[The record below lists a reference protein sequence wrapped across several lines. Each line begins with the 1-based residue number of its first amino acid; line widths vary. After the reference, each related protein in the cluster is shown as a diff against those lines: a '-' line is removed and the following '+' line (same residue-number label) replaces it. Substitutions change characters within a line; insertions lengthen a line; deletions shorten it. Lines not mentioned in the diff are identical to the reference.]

1 MTCSS
6 SGAVLFFISS
16 SWYLLRKFKAS
27 HMRMVLLRLRPSLYC
42 RRCSAQARTL
52 WSPSNAAADR
62 ADSAWFYCPHENRN
76 ISRQG
81 ENAELTFAL
90 HLNNPLLVVLR
101 AKVTVG
107 PQLGVAMDGVHH
119 FLYYITKG
127 VLRSTSTRVTRCC
140 QKATPLKKNH
150 KEPSSRTETYLF
162 SVLHWY
168 YCFLW
173 VPFQLPGGQCHDFG
187 SIQVCTNLRQINRFS

>member
-52 WSPSNAAADR
+52 WSPSNAAAGR
-62 ADSAWFYCPHENRN
+62 ADSAWFYCPHENRY
-76 ISRQG
+76 ISRRG
-81 ENAELTFAL
+81 EDAELTFGL

-101 AKVTVG
+101 AKVAVRS
-107 PQLGVAMDGVHH
+107 QLGVAMDVVHH
-119 FLYYITKG
+119 FLYYVTKG
-127 VLRSTSTRVTRCC
+127 VLRRTSTRVT
-140 QKATPLKKNH
+140 TPLKMNH
-150 KEPSSRTETYLF
+150 NGSFVHDTNVPVFCPPLVLLLSLSPF
-162 SVLHWY
+162 STA
-168 YCFLW
+168 
-173 VPFQLPGGQCHDFG
+173 PGAM
-187 SIQVCTNLRQINRFS
+187 S